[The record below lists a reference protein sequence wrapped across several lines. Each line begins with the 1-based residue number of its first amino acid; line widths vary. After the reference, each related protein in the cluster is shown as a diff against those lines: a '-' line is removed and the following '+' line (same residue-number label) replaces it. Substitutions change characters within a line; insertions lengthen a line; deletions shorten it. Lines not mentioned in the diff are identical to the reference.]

1 MKLFGMGLGL
11 AALGRPGYIN
21 LGHAEDLNR
30 DYSEAAME
38 RRAHEIMDEAHR
50 LGVRYFDAARSYGK
64 AEKFLSTW
72 LAKRQL
78 PPGEVIVGSK
88 WGYRYTAN
96 WQVKADKHEVKEHT
110 VAQLNRQLPESRA
123 LLGDHLSL
131 YQIHSATL
139 ESNVLADTNVLNAL
153 AKLKWD
159 GVAIGFTTTGER
171 QRETIEYGLRL
182 KVDGVRLFDT
192 VQVTYNLAQRSA
204 DLAIHAEKSAGLQV
218 IMKEAVANGR
228 LTPRAE
234 LPAALLAEAER
245 LQTTV
250 DAVAIAFVLQRPFVD
265 LVLSGAA
272 TIDQLRSNLSAMS
285 AGRARELDELK
296 EPPSMYWRKRA
307 SLPWN

>member
-21 LGHAEDLNR
+21 LGHSQDLR
-30 DYSEAAME
+30 KDYSEPAME
-38 RRAHEIMDEAHR
+38 QRAHEIMDEAHR

-72 LAKRQL
+72 LAKREL
-78 PPGEVIVGSK
+78 LPGEVIVGSK

-96 WQVKADKHEVKEHT
+96 WQVNADKHEVKEHT

-123 LLGDHLSL
+123 LLGDHLGL

-139 ESNVLADTNVLNAL
+139 ESNVLADNNVLNML
-153 AKLKWD
+153 AKLKWE
-159 GVAIGFTTTGER
+159 GIAVGFTTTGER
-171 QRETIEYGLRL
+171 QRETIEYGLRV
-182 KVDGVRLFDT
+182 KIDGVRLFDT
-192 VQVTYNLAQRSA
+192 VQVTYNLLERSA
-204 DLAIHAEKSAGLQV
+204 EPALHAAKSAGLQV
-218 IMKEAVANGR
+218 IVKEAVANGR

-234 LPAALLAEAER
+234 LHPALVAEAAR
-245 LQTTV
+245 LGTTV
-250 DAVAIAFVLQRPFVD
+250 DAVAIAFALQRPFVD

-272 TIDQLRSNLSAMS
+272 TLDQVRSNLNAP
-285 AGRARELDELK
+285 ALAKVRDLDEVK

-307 SLPWN
+307 SLAWN